1 MDIYML
7 LAGLLLKDV
16 LGVSHEATYR
26 DSINDQN

>member
-1 MDIYML
+1 ML